1 MKCLKHSDSFQNHHY
16 SSSLWEGEG
25 SKQAGQTP
33 RSHDSAPAI
42 STQLLCYCH
51 SPESHSPGMKFW
63 YTLELKWFTKITV
76 ILLCNNSCDITL
88 PEQMDFLQTKTNPHS
103 DSPAPLGN
111 AVLELLEGREL
122 LSTPAPQPWQQ
133 QRNPA
138 KIQEFGHFATA
149 WMTLPQQ
156 HSIQRSVSSSKG
168 VFIP

>member
-76 ILLCNNSCDITL
+76 ILLCNNSCDIIL

-111 AVLELLEGREL
+111 AVLELMEGREL